1 MFPIIYTN
9 TRAPANS
16 QMLRALD
23 PMTYK
28 ADDCV
33 DLTQSYTNH
42 LAEPPDYK
50 RKPTDLVADYLT
62 ALRKQVIKSLE
73 QKFTAAALRTYRIEW
88 VITTPAVWSM
98 RAKDDTLKCAEE
110 AGMGNGRAIQIVSE
124 PEAAAAYAF
133 QAIEPLA
140 LQPGNNIVICDAGG
154 GTVDLIT
161 YRILDMS
168 PLEVEESAISCGGKC
183 GGVFVN
189 RIFEKMLDD
198 RLGRNSG
205 LTDIGKHNVGLLLTR
220 LRFLWSRANKWAAIK
235 QFRNI
240 RKTHA
245 SRSSRII
252 NIKI

>member
-1 MFPIIYTN
+1 MFPIIYTD
-9 TRAPANS
+9 TGVSANS
-16 QMLRALD
+16 QMPRALD

-140 LQPGNNIVICDAGG
+140 LQPGKNIVICDAGG

-189 RIFEKMLDD
+189 RIFEKMLDN

-205 LTDIGKHNVGLLLTR
+205 LTDIGKHNVGLPLTR
-220 LRFLWSRANKWAAIK
+220 LRFL
-235 QFRNI
+235 
-240 RKTHA
+240 
-245 SRSSRII
+245 
-252 NIKI
+252 